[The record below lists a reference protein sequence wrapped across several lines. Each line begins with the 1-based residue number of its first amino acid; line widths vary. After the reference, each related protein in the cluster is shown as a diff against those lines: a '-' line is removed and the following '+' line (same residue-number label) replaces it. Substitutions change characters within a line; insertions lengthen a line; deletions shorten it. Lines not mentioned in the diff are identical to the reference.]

1 MTSSAGAAGRYCLV
15 TSPTVRRQLAEAL
28 PEAVA
33 FAAHEFIVGPL
44 LDNPQRVGKRL
55 SGPLADRYSARRG
68 TYRIIY
74 RIDADARVVTL
85 LQVAHRRDAYRSP

>member
-1 MTSSAGAAGRYCLV
+1 MPPAGTPRRYSLLTSS
-15 TSPTVRRQLAEAL
+15 TVRRQLAEVL
-28 PEAVA
+28 SEGVA

-74 RIDADARVVTL
+74 RIDADARVVTVL
-85 LQVAHRRDAYRSP
+85 HVAHRGEAYRSR